1 MTSASSVASPN
12 SASSV
17 ASPDPASF
25 VPDLDAYF
33 ARIGYHGS
41 RAPTLPTLHA
51 ISLAHVQAI
60 PFEALDVLLGRRID
74 LDPRAIED
82 KLVHRRRGGYCFE
95 QNTLLL
101 RVLAALG
108 YRVQPIS
115 ARVRWGR
122 TRDYLPP
129 RTHVLVRVELGERP
143 GDDPWLVDCGIG
155 SMSLTSAIRLTL
167 DEEQATS
174 HEPRRLVA
182 TGSWEGLVRR
192 SPDAVLY
199 HQVRLGTEWQDIAEL
214 TLEEMHPIDREV
226 GNWYTSGH
234 PESSFRQRLLVTRAT
249 PDGRLT
255 LLNRELTRRGPD
267 GVGHVERIDSPEH
280 LLRVL
285 AEEFGLEFAA
295 DTRFACAALVWD

>member
-1 MTSASSVASPN
+1 MTDLASGSAGY
-12 SASSV
+12 
-17 ASPDPASF
+17 

-33 ARIGYHGS
+33 ARIGYGGS
-41 RAPTLPTLHA
+41 RAPTLETLHA
-51 ISLAHVQAI
+51 ISLAQAQAI

-74 LDPRAIED
+74 LDPRAVED

-108 YRVQPIS
+108 FQVQPIS

-129 RTHVLVRVELGERP
+129 RTHVLVRVELGARP
-143 GDDPWLVDCGIG
+143 GDESWLVDCGIG
-155 SMSLTSAIRLTL
+155 TLSLTSAIRLVV
-167 DEEQATS
+167 DEEQATV

-182 TGSWEGLVRR
+182 AGSWEAGLARR
-192 SPDAVLY
+192 GPEAVLY
-199 HQVRLGTEWQDIAEL
+199 HQVKLGDEWHDVAEL
-214 TLEEMHPIDREV
+214 TLEEMHPIDREL

-234 PESSFRQRLLVTRAT
+234 PESSFRHRLLVTRAT
-249 PDGRLT
+249 PDGRLS
-255 LLNRELTRRGPD
+255 LLNRELTRRGRD
-267 GVGHVERIDSPEH
+267 GVGHVERVTSPEH

-285 AEEFGLEFAA
+285 ADEFGLELPEG
-295 DTRFACAALVWD
+295 TRFACDALVWD